1 MFKQFSIKAKLLL
14 LTVFSLT
21 FLSLAI
27 SIVSISSSK
36 DALVKTSY
44 NGLTSA
50 RDGKKKQIETFF
62 SERVGDIK
70 VLAKS
75 SNVFELVNDL
85 ESLDSK
91 IDTNP
96 AGKFPVNNPLVK
108 KITASYEEFFQNYAK
123 EYGYYDIFLI
133 DPKSGQILYTQAKE
147 SDYGENLKTGSLR
160 NSGLGEVFSSTM
172 ANKRATFV
180 DMKPYAPSNGAPAM
194 FLGMP
199 VTMEGSIKAVL
210 VFQISDRAINNIMQ
224 FRAGYGDSQEDYLI
238 GSDKL
243 MRSDSYLD
251 PKGHSLLASFSSGA
265 NVDTEAS
272 NSALKGKTDT
282 KVVIDYNG
290 NPVLSAFA
298 PLKIGQDLNWAI
310 LSEIDEAEVML
321 TPDKIQTQIIII
333 SLVLLIVI
341 VIISILLINN
351 LVVKRLVAFQDGLTG
366 FFDYLNRKSDT
377 VKPLDTD
384 SHDEIGLMSQ
394 VVNENIRITQKGIEE
409 DRKVIDDTIS
419 VLSEFE
425 QGDLCQRVEATSSN
439 PALKELTRLLNQ
451 MGSNVETNIDNVLN
465 VLEEYSNSNYLNR
478 VETKGIKEHLLKLA
492 SGVNTL
498 GDAITEML
506 RENKSNGLTL
516 DNSSDMLLKNVDILN
531 QNSNEAAA
539 ALEETAAALEEITSN
554 ITSNTENVVKMSNFA
569 NNVTNSVSTGE
580 KLAND
585 TTEAMTDIDNEVNAI
600 NEAITVI
607 DQIAF
612 QTNILSLNAAVEA
625 ATAGEAGKGFAVVAQ
640 EVRNLASRSAEAAN
654 EIKNLVQNATTKA
667 NNGKKI
673 SDEMISGYTALN
685 ENISKTIELI
695 KDVEMASKEQ
705 QQGIEQINDAV
716 NSLDQQTQ
724 QNAMIASQTHDVALE
739 TDQIAKLVVNDADA
753 KEFKGKHDVQKKE
766 MSEKEL
772 PKQQTAPLKTESKKQ
787 TQKPQTAQKLETVTS
802 SKDDDEWSSF

>member
-1 MFKQFSIKAKLLL
+1 MLKNLK
-14 LTVFSLT
+14 
-21 FLSLAI
+21 
-27 SIVSISSSK
+27 
-36 DALVKTSY
+36 VK
-44 NGLTSA
+44 
-50 RDGKKKQIETFF
+50 
-62 SERVGDIK
+62 
-70 VLAKS
+70 
-75 SNVFELVNDL
+75 
-85 ESLDSK
+85 
-91 IDTNP
+91 
-96 AGKFPVNNPLVK
+96 VK
-108 KITASYEEFFQNYAK
+108 
-123 EYGYYDIFLI
+123 IFLI
-133 DPKSGQILYTQAKE
+133 VLLGIFSLAVVAIPTISELNSTVDRMGKSDDLNKVDRRFNEMRRQEKNFTIRKDQDSLNKHNEVYNESMQILN
-147 SDYGENLKTGSLR
+147 DL
-160 NSGLGEVFSSTM
+160 SSRFNNPKNIQM
-172 ANKRATFV
+172 IDDIKI
-180 DMKPYAPSNGAPAM
+180 
-194 FLGMP
+194 
-199 VTMEGSIKAVL
+199 SIKNYREDFL
-210 VFQISDRAINNIMQ
+210 SFTQQYKDQIGQEYVMHDKEKSMVNNARKVGEIVTDFRRDQNKQANEDIN
-224 FRAGYGDSQEDYLI
+224 S
-238 GSDKL
+238 
-243 MRSDSYLD
+243 
-251 PKGHSLLASFSSGA
+251 
-265 NVDTEAS
+265 
-272 NSALKGKTDT
+272 
-282 KVVIDYNG
+282 
-290 NPVLSAFA
+290 
-298 PLKIGQDLNWAI
+298 LKITIVTVGI
-310 LSEIDEAEVML
+310 LSFIFL
-321 TPDKIQTQIIII
+321 IIIGT
-333 SLVLLIVI
+333 LIVN
-341 VIISILLINN
+341 SITSSLNTLREGLL
-351 LVVKRLVAFQDGLTG
+351 G
-366 FFDYLNRKSDT
+366 FFRYLNREAKD
-377 VKPLDTD
+377 VQRIDID
-384 SHDEIGLMSQ
+384 SKDEFGEMAQ
-394 VVNENIRITQKGIEE
+394 VVNENIQITQKGIEE
-409 DRKVIDDTIS
+409 DRRVIDDTIT

-425 QGDLCQRVEATSSN
+425 QGDLCQRVEARSSN
-439 PALKELTRLLNQ
+439 PALQELTRLLNQ

-516 DNSSDMLLKNVDILN
+516 DNSSDILLKNVDTLN

-554 ITSNTENVVKMSNFA
+554 ITNNTENVVKMSNFA
-569 NNVTNSVSTGE
+569 NNVTQSASTGE
-580 KLAND
+580 RLANE
-585 TTEAMTDIDNEVNAI
+585 TTEAMTEIDKEVNAI

-739 TDQIAKLVVNDADA
+739 TDQIAKLVVSDADA
-753 KEFKGKHDVQKKE
+753 KNFIGKDSVTRKE

-772 PKQQTAPLKTESKKQ
+772 PKQQTAPLKTETKKQ

-802 SKDDDEWSSF
+802 SNDDDDWSSF